1 MKILGYTDGAAR
13 GNPGPG
19 GVGILLKDEAGGVLL
34 REKKY
39 LGTVTNNVAE
49 YTALIECLRHVHRLG
64 AGNKM
69 RCTSLVIHSDSEL
82 LVRQLKGEYRVR
94 DAALKRLHKEVRA
107 LLDASTFEFLIT
119 HVPRELN
126 READALAN
134 ESIDEHASR

>member
-1 MKILGYTDGAAR
+1 MKVLGYTDGAAR

-39 LGTVTNNVAE
+39 LGKVTNNVAE
-49 YTALIECLRHVHRLG
+49 YTALIECLRHVRRLG
-64 AGNKM
+64 EGNGI
-69 RCTSLVIHSDSEL
+69 RCTSLLVHSDSEL
-82 LVRQLKGEYRVR
+82 LVRQLKGEYKVK
-94 DAALKRLHKEVRA
+94 DAVLKELHQEVRT
-107 LLDASTFEFLIT
+107 LLDSSTFEFAIT

-134 ESIDEHASR
+134 ESIDEHASG